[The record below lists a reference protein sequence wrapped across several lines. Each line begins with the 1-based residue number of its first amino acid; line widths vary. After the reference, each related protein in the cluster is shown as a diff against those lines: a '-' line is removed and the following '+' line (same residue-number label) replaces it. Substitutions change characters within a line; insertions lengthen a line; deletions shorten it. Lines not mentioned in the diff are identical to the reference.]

1 MVPGPQCHGGQNMV
15 SHQKFVAGDETLIL
29 NTVKHVHFA
38 ETLFPENFHFFA
50 GIKLCHSKIFM
61 SIMIIITI
69 IIEHI
74 YKGHSITR
82 FKCAVHIY
90 T

>member
-15 SHQKFVAGDETLIL
+15 SHQKFVAGDETVIL

-50 GIKLCHSKIFM
+50 GIKLCHSKYLCLYYNDNNNNNNNNNNR
-61 SIMIIITI
+61 T
-69 IIEHI
+69 
-74 YKGHSITR
+74 YL
-82 FKCAVHIY
+82 
-90 T
+90 